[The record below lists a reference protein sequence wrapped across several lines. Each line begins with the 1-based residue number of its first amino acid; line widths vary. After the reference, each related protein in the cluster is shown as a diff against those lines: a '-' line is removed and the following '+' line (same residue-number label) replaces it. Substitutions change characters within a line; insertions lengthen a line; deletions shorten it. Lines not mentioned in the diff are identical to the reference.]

1 MNWTFVALAG
11 ILAAAWVASWWI
23 AVHYDSRRTAQKH
36 IQRELEQYM
45 EHLRGEAE
53 DFDENEFADRAIRHL
68 GLAPDPGE

>member
-1 MNWTFVALAG
+1 MDWTSVALAG

-36 IQRELEQYM
+36 IARELEQYM
-45 EHLRGEAE
+45 EHLRHEAE
-53 DFDENEFADRAIRHL
+53 GFDENEFADRAFRHL